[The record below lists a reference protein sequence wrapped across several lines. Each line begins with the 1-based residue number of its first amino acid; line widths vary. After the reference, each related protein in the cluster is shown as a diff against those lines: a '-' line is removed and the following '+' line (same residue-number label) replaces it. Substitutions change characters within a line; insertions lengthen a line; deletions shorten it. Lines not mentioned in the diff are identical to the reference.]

1 MSMSKGVLKANSLR
15 DQGEA
20 DRPRIR
26 RLIKAILEDYLPEEV
41 AEIHANILATGILY
55 GGLESRLKL
64 TEMALWEA
72 LRKRGYTEDAIKQVV
87 KRVEEEVKAI
97 GGGKP

>member
-1 MSMSKGVLKANSLR
+1 MSKGVLKANSPR
-15 DQGEA
+15 DQGE
-20 DRPRIR
+20 DKRLRVK

-64 TEMALWEA
+64 TEVALREA
-72 LRKRGYTEDAIKQVV
+72 LRKRGYTGEAINTVI

-97 GGGKP
+97 GGGK